1 MIDTL
6 PLLPDHNDDQFDSR
20 YRIVQVAA
28 QRAKQ
33 IMRSGKQSET
43 SKYAKETSMALEEV
57 LRGDVAYLMGKD
69 AQEAIRDAKRSIGPE
84 FDHSLLI
91 EGDEDAKEIQK
102 QLSVYIDDTPK
113 VAEPAEETD
122 TTSVTE
128 TIDTT
133 SVTETTEPT
142 K

>member
-6 PLLPDHNDDQFDSR
+6 PLLPDDNSELFDSR
-20 YRIVQVAA
+20 YRVVLVAA

-33 IMRSGKQSET
+33 IMRSGKQAET

-57 LRGDVAYLMGKD
+57 LRGDVPYFIGED
-69 AQEAIRDAKRSIGPE
+69 AREAIRDAKRSVGPE

-91 EGDEDAKEIQK
+91 EGDENAKEIQK

-113 VAEPAEETD
+113 AAEPAEA
-122 TTSVTE
+122 
-128 TIDTT
+128 
-133 SVTETTEPT
+133 TETTKTT
-142 K
+142 KSTK